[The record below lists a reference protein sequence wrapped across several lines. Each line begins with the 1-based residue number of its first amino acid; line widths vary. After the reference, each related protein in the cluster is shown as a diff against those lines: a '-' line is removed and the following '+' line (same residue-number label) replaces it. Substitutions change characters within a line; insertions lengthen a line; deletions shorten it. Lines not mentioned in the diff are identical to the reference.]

1 MPPPPLRL
9 ADSRAR
15 EKRVERQ
22 RLVMQPPAQRPAR
35 DREAFAGDAN
45 PSGKLPITFARKA
58 ADLPQPAI
66 DPASL
71 RTVYGEGLMIG
82 YRWYDAT
89 NVRPLFPF
97 GVGLP
102 YTTFVYSG
110 MSAQAGAAGNVTVGF
125 TVTNTGARGRGS
137 RAGLCG
143 AARRARRAAAAARR
157 PGEGRAAAGPG
168 AARRRHDCGET
179 LRDLG
184 RGRARVAVECGSYR
198 LSVAASSRDPNALS
212 QPGSFN
218 GARL

>member
-1 MPPPPLRL
+1 M
-9 ADSRAR
+9 
-15 EKRVERQ
+15 ERQ

-89 NVRPLFPF
+89 NVQPLFPF

-168 AARRRHDCGET
+168 AARR
-179 LRDLG
+179 
-184 RGRARVAVECGSYR
+184 
-198 LSVAASSRDPNALS
+198 P
-212 QPGSFN
+212 
-218 GARL
+218 

>member
-1 MPPPPLRL
+1 M
-9 ADSRAR
+9 
-15 EKRVERQ
+15 ERQ

-89 NVRPLFPF
+89 NVQPRLPF
-97 GVGLP
+97 GFGLP

-110 MSAQAGAAGNVTVGF
+110 MSVQADAAGNVTVGF

-143 AARRARRAAAAARR
+143 AAPGSASRRGGSSAGRRSRCSRARRSASPSRLRRNASR
-157 PGEGRAAAGPG
+157 PGA
-168 AARRRHDCGET
+168 
-179 LRDLG
+179 
-184 RGRARVAVECGSYR
+184 RARTRG
-198 LSVAASSRDPNALS
+198 
-212 QPGSFN
+212 G
-218 GARL
+218 

>member
-1 MPPPPLRL
+1 M
-9 ADSRAR
+9 
-15 EKRVERQ
+15 ERQ

-89 NVRPLFPF
+89 NVQPRLPF
-97 GVGLP
+97 GFGLP

-110 MSAQAGAAGNVTVGF
+110 MSVQADAAGNVMVGF

-143 AARRARRAAAAARR
+143 AARRAR
-157 PGEGRAAAGPG
+157 
-168 AARRRHDCGET
+168 
-179 LRDLG
+179 
-184 RGRARVAVECGSYR
+184 
-198 LSVAASSRDPNALS
+198 
-212 QPGSFN
+212 
-218 GARL
+218 

>member
-1 MPPPPLRL
+1 
-9 ADSRAR
+9 
-15 EKRVERQ
+15 
-22 RLVMQPPAQRPAR
+22 MQPPAQRPAR

-89 NVRPLFPF
+89 NVQPRLPF
-97 GVGLP
+97 GFGLP

-110 MSAQAGAAGNVTVGF
+110 MSAQADAAGNVTVGF

-143 AARRARRAAAAARR
+143 AAAGLGEPPRRLV
-157 PGEGRAAAGPG
+157 GRAKVALQPG
-168 AARRRHDCGET
+168 QAQ
-179 LRDLG
+179 
-184 RGRARVAVECGSYR
+184 RVAVTIAAKRFATWGAGAHAWR
-198 LSVAASSRDPNALS
+198 LNAAAI
-212 QPGSFN
+212 G
-218 GARL
+218 

>member
-1 MPPPPLRL
+1 M
-9 ADSRAR
+9 
-15 EKRVERQ
+15 ERQ

-89 NVRPLFPF
+89 NVQPLFPF

-110 MSAQAGAAGNVTVGF
+110 MSVQADAAGNVTVGF

-157 PGEGRAAAGPG
+157 
-168 AARRRHDCGET
+168 ARRRSRCS
-179 LRDLG
+179 
-184 RGRARVAVECGSYR
+184 RARRSASPSR
-198 LSVAASSRDPNALS
+198 LRRNASRP
-212 QPGSFN
+212 
-218 GARL
+218 GARARTRGG